1 MEFRVGKAGL
11 LFVFFEGAKELH
23 LPSLRNFLFVDL
35 PRLYSPMHNLSLWR
49 LGIRF
54 LIYTRIL
61 YDHGWWRMD
70 VFRRNLADFEL

>member
-35 PRLYSPMHNLSLWR
+35 PRLYSLLVAFGNSVSNLYPYFVR
-49 LGIRF
+49 P
-54 LIYTRIL
+54 
-61 YDHGWWRMD
+61 RMVED
-70 VFRRNLADFEL
+70 GCI